1 MKIESA
7 ALLRIWA
14 GGPGSGRHAGSEDLA
29 RLVQLHDALKDHPAR
44 QIGSSALADAD
55 YARKLDELHSALK
68 DHVQHL
74 SGKIKKTW
82 RCLSKPSFCECSAAC
97 RKASSAAGAHRIFAS
112 GSSLAFFTPLAF
124 GSAARSSGLFGCASP
139 ACTSDPAARSRPSS
153 TSFRNWSRSAPSVS
167 SPTASIWPARA
178 STAAPSR

>member
-1 MKIESA
+1 MNIESA

-55 YARKLDELHSALK
+55 YARKLDELHSALT

-82 RCLSKPSFCECSAAC
+82 
-97 RKASSAAGAHRIFAS
+97 G
-112 GSSLAFFTPLAF
+112 
-124 GSAARSSGLFGCASP
+124 
-139 ACTSDPAARSRPSS
+139 
-153 TSFRNWSRSAPSVS
+153 
-167 SPTASIWPARA
+167 
-178 STAAPSR
+178 